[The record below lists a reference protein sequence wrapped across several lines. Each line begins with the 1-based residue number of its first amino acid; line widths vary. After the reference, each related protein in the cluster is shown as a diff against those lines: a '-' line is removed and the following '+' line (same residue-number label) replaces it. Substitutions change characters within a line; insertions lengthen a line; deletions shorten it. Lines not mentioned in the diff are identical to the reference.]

1 MDALA
6 HDDDEGRS
14 KPAKVIGEVQTT
26 VIPDRLR
33 MRQLKNIP
41 IGINKNRE
49 VNQGN

>member
-26 VIPDRLR
+26 VITRSYPNEAT
-33 MRQLKNIP
+33 QHIP